1 LDTDVILEQNLV
13 ANQDMV
19 HGGFIKGLIDGVTR
33 VIMGE

>member
-1 LDTDVILEQNLV
+1 LV

-33 VIMGE
+33 VIMGEWWKRRLTLLK